1 MKSLKYF
8 FYLLLIIESSY
19 YFIFANPTLILRE
32 PVKFQETFINT
43 EKTRLKNFISYA
55 EFYKDIDYLFYYLK
69 TAYAGYD
76 ELLKNGFSEEKFR
89 EYFKK
94 KYENSEEIET
104 RTIMKEFTKLFS
116 EFAIDNH
123 LYIAGNNAQTSYSAS
138 SSAKFYYTNTFVQKD
153 ENYFYVTQTDS
164 SNIKAEAK
172 FTGNNENLFY
182 YPAKGKNSY
191 RLGII
196 SKKKISDHNFSFDG
210 MELNIPV
217 HDDGNIQISFSQ
229 KYHEIETTDSV
240 YISLSSFYVHEND
253 SKFKTG
259 SEIILKKF
267 ADAGKTW
274 QNKKNIIIDLRSN
287 TGGEISYG
295 IYPFYAMTK
304 KNPANFSFKNL
315 KKMESFLNDIFFEQ
329 NEYYSPATAQ
339 SNLKYNEKLIFIKKT
354 EWKKIKKFNRKMLK
368 TPEKLVYSRK
378 CDFSKEIKTFFNGKV
393 IFLMD
398 RNSYSA
404 SELSPLAAKRILGN
418 KVKIIGENSA
428 GCIQYGSIYTY
439 LLPNSGISISL
450 GNKKNTLLNH
460 FENWHGEQYG
470 IFPDY
475 WSLGCDLNETI
486 FLETNDSE
494 MKEKLKNIE
503 FRLL

>member
-123 LYIAGNNAQTSYSAS
+123 LYIAGNNAQTSYSES

-164 SNIKAEAK
+164 SNIKAGAK

-182 YPAKGKNSY
+182 YPAKGKNTY

-196 SKKKISDHNFSFDG
+196 SKEKISDHNFSFDG

-339 SNLKYNEKLIFIKKT
+339 SNLKYNEKLSFIKKNRV
-354 EWKKIKKFNRKMLK
+354 EKNQKI
-368 TPEKLVYSRK
+368 
-378 CDFSKEIKTFFNGKV
+378 
-393 IFLMD
+393 
-398 RNSYSA
+398 
-404 SELSPLAAKRILGN
+404 
-418 KVKIIGENSA
+418 
-428 GCIQYGSIYTY
+428 
-439 LLPNSGISISL
+439 
-450 GNKKNTLLNH
+450 
-460 FENWHGEQYG
+460 
-470 IFPDY
+470 
-475 WSLGCDLNETI
+475 
-486 FLETNDSE
+486 
-494 MKEKLKNIE
+494 
-503 FRLL
+503 

>member
-1 MKSLKYF
+1 
-8 FYLLLIIESSY
+8 
-19 YFIFANPTLILRE
+19 
-32 PVKFQETFINT
+32 
-43 EKTRLKNFISYA
+43 
-55 EFYKDIDYLFYYLK
+55 
-69 TAYAGYD
+69 
-76 ELLKNGFSEEKFR
+76 
-89 EYFKK
+89 
-94 KYENSEEIET
+94 
-104 RTIMKEFTKLFS
+104 
-116 EFAIDNH
+116 
-123 LYIAGNNAQTSYSAS
+123 
-138 SSAKFYYTNTFVQKD
+138 
-153 ENYFYVTQTDS
+153 
-164 SNIKAEAK
+164 
-172 FTGNNENLFY
+172 
-182 YPAKGKNSY
+182 
-191 RLGII
+191 
-196 SKKKISDHNFSFDG
+196 
-210 MELNIPV
+210 
-217 HDDGNIQISFSQ
+217 
-229 KYHEIETTDSV
+229 
-240 YISLSSFYVHEND
+240 
-253 SKFKTG
+253 
-259 SEIILKKF
+259 
-267 ADAGKTW
+267 
-274 QNKKNIIIDLRSN
+274 
-287 TGGEISYG
+287 
-295 IYPFYAMTK
+295 MTK

-339 SNLKYNEKLIFIKKT
+339 SNIKYNEKLSFIKKT

-439 LLPNSGISISL
+439 LFPNSGISISL

-470 IFPDY
+470 IFPDL
-475 WSLGCDLNETI
+475 WSLGRDLNKTI
-486 FLETNDSE
+486 FLETNYSE